1 LAHGGT
7 LFLDEIGEMPLK
19 MQSKLL
25 RVLQDFEFTPVGGE
39 SPVWVDVRVIAA
51 TNKDL
56 TREVEKKRFR
66 QDLYYRLGV
75 ITLTLPPLRQR
86 KEDIPAMAEH
96 FLVQQAQRIGR
107 DIDGFS
113 DDAVHALCEYSWPG
127 NVRELM
133 NVIERAVLL
142 CRSNRITLTDLP
154 SGFQAAKKMAL
165 SWMGVVDTDPELAW
179 EGRTLDQVKSRVEKK
194 YLEMVLEKTRGRVGE
209 AARLAGIHP
218 RGLYGKM
225 KKLGI
230 DKDRFKS
237 GKKRD

>member
-1 LAHGGT
+1 
-7 LFLDEIGEMPLK
+7 

-96 FLVQQAQRIGR
+96 FWSSRPNGS
-107 DIDGFS
+107 DG
-113 DDAVHALCEYSWPG
+113 
-127 NVRELM
+127 
-133 NVIERAVLL
+133 
-142 CRSNRITLTDLP
+142 TLTAFP
-154 SGFQAAKKMAL
+154 MMRFMPCASIPGRAMSGN
-165 SWMGVVDTDPELAW
+165 
-179 EGRTLDQVKSRVEKK
+179 
-194 YLEMVLEKTRGRVGE
+194 
-209 AARLAGIHP
+209 
-218 RGLYGKM
+218 
-225 KKLGI
+225 
-230 DKDRFKS
+230 
-237 GKKRD
+237 

>member
-1 LAHGGT
+1 
-7 LFLDEIGEMPLK
+7 PLK

-56 TREVEKKRFR
+56 TREVENKRFR

-86 KEDIPAMAEH
+86 KEDIPAVAEH
-96 FLVQQAQRIGR
+96 FLIQQVQRMGR
-107 DIDGFS
+107 DIVGFS
-113 DDAVHALCEYSWPG
+113 DDAVHALCEYAWPG

-142 CRSNRITLTDLP
+142 CRSNRITLKDLP
-154 SGFQAAKKMAL
+154 SGFHAAKEMPGN
-165 SWMGVVDTDPELAW
+165 WMGAVETDPELAW
-179 EGRTLDQVKSRVEKK
+179 EGRTLEQVKSRVVTRVEKQ
-194 YLEMVLEKTRGRVGE
+194 YLEMLLKKTRGRVGE

-237 GKKRD
+237 V